1 MKKLISCLLVVVML
15 FSVASAFAFAETLE
29 FAETENAL
37 SEFLMETD
45 PKTQDIVLQ
54 SQTGD
59 ETTDLLI
66 RLDGDNLHLVSRVNG
81 VEKSHVQ
88 LNAAGAYLADADANT
103 VSMIRYSTISTVM
116 QEFSKAIDSA
126 LEQAAQSI
134 PQEQVLTQV
143 EVKQTIDQLALLAVA
158 EQAQEQ
164 ADANTLTSAAMAFYS
179 KFKPEYI
186 LDVKEDDG
194 DVQISLRSEAFAT
207 ALAEA
212 MDELMM
218 DPALAELVDREAM
231 LEGGATFAEYQKD
244 WLTNR
249 EAILEA
255 ARSIESTEELTENG
269 HYTSKFKIGEEF
281 SAIKIFHCDTD
292 AWINAEDGKAEAV
305 ITMGFEKEDPFMV
318 YEFIVNPY
326 YYWEKLSSGES
337 KSELYYEIEDNRI
350 TSGNVLTVIDGNEE
364 LRADFGLDHV
374 NVKGPKGGISTSVR
388 ETWTGK
394 TRYQL
399 VAETADGAEATVTAD
414 FYEDGDSLVCELYS
428 NVSDQTEMF
437 TISRVDKADIP
448 DLSVSKNLTEITV
461 DSINAEFENL
471 LKLMAPETA
480 AAAQASK

>member
-45 PKTQDIVLQ
+45 LKTQDIVLQ
-54 SQTGD
+54 SQEGD
-59 ETTDLLI
+59 QDSDLLI
-66 RLDGDNLHLVSRVNG
+66 RVEGGNLHLVSRENG

-88 LNAAGAYLADADANT
+88 LNAAGAYLADAAADSVT
-103 VSMIRYSTISTVM
+103 MIRHSTISTVM
-116 QEFSKAIDSA
+116 QEFSKALDSA
-126 LEQAAQSI
+126 LEQAAKSI
-134 PQEQVLTQV
+134 PQEEQALTQA
-143 EVKQTIDQLALLAVA
+143 EIKQTIDQIALLANV
-158 EQAQEQ
+158 EMAQEQ
-164 ADANTLTSAAMAFYS
+164 ADAATLTSAAMAFYS

-218 DPALAELVDREAM
+218 DPALAELVDREAA
-231 LEGGATFAEYQKD
+231 LEGGATFEEYQKD

-249 EAILEA
+249 AAILEA
-255 ARSIESTEELTENG
+255 ARSIESTDTLTENG
-269 HYTSKFKIGEEF
+269 HYTSNFKIGEEF

-305 ITMGFEKEDPFMV
+305 VAMGFEKEDPFMV

-326 YYWEKLSSGES
+326 YYWERLSSGNS

-374 NVKGPKGGISTSVR
+374 NVKGPKGGISSSVR

-428 NVSDQTEMF
+428 NLSDQSAIYK
-437 TISRVDKADIP
+437 ISRVDKADIP

-471 LKLMAPETA
+471 LKLMAPETMA
-480 AAAQASK
+480 AAK

>member
-45 PKTQDIVLQ
+45 LKTQDIVLQ
-54 SQTGD
+54 SQEGD
-59 ETTDLLI
+59 QDSDLLI
-66 RLDGDNLHLVSRVNG
+66 RVEGGNLHLVSRENG

-88 LNAAGAYLADADANT
+88 LNAAGAYLADAAADSVT
-103 VSMIRYSTISTVM
+103 MIRHSTISTVM
-116 QEFSKAIDSA
+116 QEFSKALDSA
-126 LEQAAQSI
+126 LEQAAKSI
-134 PQEQVLTQV
+134 PQEEQALTQA
-143 EVKQTIDQLALLAVA
+143 EIKQTIDQIALLANV
-158 EQAQEQ
+158 EMAQEQ
-164 ADANTLTSAAMAFYS
+164 ADAATLTSAAMAFYS

-218 DPALAELVDREAM
+218 DPALAELVDREAA
-231 LEGGATFAEYQKD
+231 LEGGATFEEYQKD

-249 EAILEA
+249 AAILEA
-255 ARSIESTEELTENG
+255 ARSIESTDTLTENG
-269 HYTSKFKIGEEF
+269 HYTSNFKIGEEF

-305 ITMGFEKEDPFMV
+305 VAMGFEKEDPFMV

-326 YYWEKLSSGES
+326 YYWERLSSGNS

-374 NVKGPKGGISTSVR
+374 NVKGPNGGISSSVR

-428 NVSDQTEMF
+428 NLSDQSAIYK
-437 TISRVDKADIP
+437 ISRVDKADIP

-471 LKLMAPETA
+471 LKLMAPETMA
-480 AAAQASK
+480 AAK